1 VLACGCGAKIQ
12 RLGVHLELGVL
23 LYIALK
29 ERSMKLKYAFIISTA
44 ILFLSA
50 PAWGDSIKSNS
61 IHVNQSWHSFG
72 HSNVVTL
79 GGFKSKS
86 DKHESVFKFKEDH
99 FVLVVKNDAPTTN
112 DPVSTPEP
120 GALSLLLV
128 GLVAAGAFGFRRVP
142 SLVGAR

>member
-1 VLACGCGAKIQ
+1 MGA
-12 RLGVHLELGVL
+12 HLEPDVL
-23 LYIALK
+23 LYIVLK

-72 HSNVVTL
+72 HSNIVTL
-79 GGFKSKS
+79 GGFKTKS

-120 GALSLLLV
+120 GALSLLL
-128 GLVAAGAFGFRRVP
+128 AGFVTIAAFGFRRIP
-142 SLVGAR
+142 SLVGTR

>member
-1 VLACGCGAKIQ
+1 
-12 RLGVHLELGVL
+12 
-23 LYIALK
+23 
-29 ERSMKLKYAFIISTA
+29 MKLKYAFIVSVA

-61 IHVNQSWHSFG
+61 VIHVNQSWHSFG
-72 HSNVVTL
+72 HSNIVSL
-79 GGFKSKS
+79 GGFKFKS
-86 DKHESVFKFKEDH
+86 DKHTSVFKFKEDH
-99 FVLVVKNDAPTTN
+99 FVLVVPNTGKNDAPGTN

-128 GLVAAGAFGFRRVP
+128 GSVAFGAFAFRRVP

>member
-1 VLACGCGAKIQ
+1 
-12 RLGVHLELGVL
+12 
-23 LYIALK
+23 
-29 ERSMKLKYAFIISTA
+29 MKLKYAFIISTA
-44 ILFLSA
+44 VLFLSA

-72 HSNVVTL
+72 HSNIVTL
-79 GGFKSKS
+79 GGFKTNS
-86 DKHESVFKFKEDH
+86 DKHASVFKFKEDH
-99 FVLVVKNDAPTTN
+99 FVLVVPNTGKNDTPTTN

-128 GLVAAGAFGFRRVP
+128 GFVAITAFGFRRVP